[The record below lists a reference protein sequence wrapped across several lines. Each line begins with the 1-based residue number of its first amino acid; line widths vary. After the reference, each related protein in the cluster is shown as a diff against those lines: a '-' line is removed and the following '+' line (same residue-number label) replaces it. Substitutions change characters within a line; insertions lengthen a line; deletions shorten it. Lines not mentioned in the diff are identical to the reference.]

1 MVVRNA
7 SNCHNSI
14 VHTQFDRSRV
24 LNSCVVLN
32 SYSRSLAVFTS
43 KPQMQFTRI
52 SRRKMGTG
60 RGRCEGTE
68 PSKVTGGNIKWGHH
82 FKNLGSLQKVESPC
96 NAETPF
102 LGPCPIEV
110 S

>member
-1 MVVRNA
+1 MYIHKYLQRYTNGLQNYQI
-7 SNCHNSI
+7 SSI
-14 VHTQFDRSRV
+14 LVTK
-24 LNSCVVLN
+24 
-32 SYSRSLAVFTS
+32 FTS